1 MKRKYFVLNTVTV
14 LTLAT
19 AMNTSSIYANST
31 ETSASVAPTTNTI
44 VQTNDSNPTAKFA
57 SESGQ
62 SVIGQVKP
70 ANSAALTTVDTPHIS
85 APDDLKTTQ
94 SSPVVESTS
103 TKLTEETYKQ
113 KDGQDLAN
121 MVRSGQVTSEELV
134 NMAYDIIAKENPSLN
149 AVITTRRQEAIEEAR
164 KLKDTNQPFLGV
176 PLLVKGLGHSIK
188 GGETNNGLIY
198 ADGKI
203 STFDSSYVKKYK
215 DLGFIILGQTN
226 FPEYGWRNITDSKLY
241 GPTHNPWN
249 LAHNAG
255 GSSGGSAAAIASG
268 MTPIASG
275 SDAGGSIRIP
285 SSWTGLVGLKPTRGL
300 VSNEKPDSYSTAV
313 HFPLTKSSRD
323 AETLLTYLKKSDQTL
338 VSVNDLKSLPIAYTL
353 KSPMGTEVSQD
364 AKNAI
369 MDNVTFLRKQ
379 GFKVT
384 EIDLPIDGRALMRD
398 YSTLAIGMGGAF
410 STIEKDLKKHGF
422 TKEDVDPITWAVHV
436 IYQNS
441 DKAELKKSIMEAQKH
456 MDDYRKAMEKLH
468 KQFPIFLSPTT
479 ASLAPLNTDPYVTEE
494 DKRAIYNMENLSQ
507 EERIALFNRQ
517 WEPMLRRT
525 PFTQIA
531 NMTGLPAISIPT
543 YLSES
548 GLPIGTMLMAGANY
562 DMVLIKFATF
572 FEKYH
577 GFNVKWQRIIDKEA
591 KPSTGLIQPT
601 NSLFKAHSSLVNL
614 EENSQVIQVSISKK
628 WMKSSVKNK
637 PSVMAYQKALPKTG
651 DTESSL
657 SPALV
662 VTLLLACFSFVTKRI
677 RKVDCNVK

>member
-19 AMNTSSIYANST
+19 AMNTSSSYANST

-85 APDDLKTTQ
+85 APDALKTTQ
-94 SSPVVESTS
+94 SSPVVESPS

-188 GGETNNGLIY
+188 SGETNNGLIY

-441 DKAELKKSIMEAQKH
+441 DKAELKKSIVEAQKH

-479 ASLAPLNTDPYVTEE
+479 ASLAPLNTDPYVTEK

-525 PFTQIA
+525 PFTPIA

-572 FEKYH
+572 FEKHH
-577 GFNVKWQRIIDKEA
+577 GFNVKWQRIIDKEV
-591 KPSTGLIQPT
+591 KPSADLIQPT

-614 EENSQVIQVSISKK
+614 EENSQVTQVSISKK

-657 SPALV
+657 SPVLV
-662 VTLLLACFSFVTKRI
+662 VTLLLACFSFVTK
-677 RKVDCNVK
+677 KNQKS

>member
-1 MKRKYFVLNTVTV
+1 MKRKYFILNTVTV
-14 LTLAT
+14 LTLAA

-31 ETSASVAPTTNTI
+31 ETSASVVPTTNTI
-44 VQTNDSNPTAKFA
+44 VQTNDSNPTAKFV

-70 ANSAALTTVDTPHIS
+70 DNSAALTTVDTPHHIS
-85 APDDLKTTQ
+85 APDALKTTR

-249 LAHNAG
+249 LDHNAG

-338 VSVNDLKSLPIAYTL
+338 VSVNDLKSL
-353 KSPMGTEVSQD
+353 PMGTEVSQD

-456 MDDYRKAMEKLH
+456 MDDYRKAMENLH

-577 GFNVKWQRIIDKEA
+577 GFNVKWQRIIDKEV

-601 NSLFKAHSSLVNL
+601 PPLFKAHSSLVNL
-614 EENSQVIQVSISKK
+614 EENSQVTQVSISKK

>member
-1 MKRKYFVLNTVTV
+1 MKRKYFILNTVTV
-14 LTLAT
+14 LTLAA

-44 VQTNDSNPTAKFA
+44 VQTNDSNPTAKFS

-70 ANSAALTTVDTPHIS
+70 ANSVALTTVDTPHIS
-85 APDDLKTTQ
+85 APDALKTTQ
-94 SSPVVESTS
+94 SSPVVESPS

-121 MVRSGQVTSEELV
+121 MVRSGQVIFFFKQKT
-134 NMAYDIIAKENPSLN
+134 AYEIIAKENPSLN
-149 AVITTRRQEAIEEAR
+149 AVITTRRQEAIEAAR

-198 ADGKI
+198 AGGKI

-255 GSSGGSAAAIASG
+255 GSSGGSAAVIASG

-369 MDNVTFLRKQ
+369 MDNVIFLRKQ

-577 GFNVKWQRIIDKEA
+577 GFNVKWQRIIDKEV

-614 EENSQVIQVSISKK
+614 EENSQVTQVSISKK

-657 SPALV
+657 SPVLV
-662 VTLLLACFSFVTKRI
+662 VPLLLACFSFVTK
-677 RKVDCNVK
+677 KNQKS

>member
-1 MKRKYFVLNTVTV
+1 MKRKYFILNTVTV
-14 LTLAT
+14 LTLAA

-44 VQTNDSNPTAKFA
+44 VQTNDSNPTAKFS

-70 ANSAALTTVDTPHIS
+70 ANSVALTTVDMPHIS
-85 APDDLKTTQ
+85 APDALKTTQ
-94 SSPVVESTS
+94 SSPVVESPS

-149 AVITTRRQEAIEEAR
+149 AVITTRRQEAIEAAR

-198 ADGKI
+198 AGGKI

-255 GSSGGSAAAIASG
+255 GSSGGSAAVIASG

-369 MDNVTFLRKQ
+369 MDNVIFLRKQ

-577 GFNVKWQRIIDKEA
+577 GFNVKWQRIIDKEV

-614 EENSQVIQVSISKK
+614 EENSQVTQVSISKK

-657 SPALV
+657 SPVLV
-662 VTLLLACFSFVTKRI
+662 VPLLLACFSFVTK
-677 RKVDCNVK
+677 KNQKS

>member
-1 MKRKYFVLNTVTV
+1 MKRKYFILNTVTV
-14 LTLAT
+14 LTLAA

-44 VQTNDSNPTAKFA
+44 VQTNDSNPTAKFS

-70 ANSAALTTVDTPHIS
+70 ANSVALTTVDTPHIS
-85 APDDLKTTQ
+85 APDALKTTQ
-94 SSPVVESTS
+94 SSPVVESPS

-164 KLKDTNQPFLGV
+164 KLKETNQPFLGV

-198 ADGKI
+198 AGGKI

-255 GSSGGSAAAIASG
+255 GSSGGSAAVIASG

-369 MDNVTFLRKQ
+369 MDNVIFLRKQ

-577 GFNVKWQRIIDKEA
+577 GFNVKWQRIIDKEV

-614 EENSQVIQVSISKK
+614 EENSQVTQVSISKK

-657 SPALV
+657 SPVLV
-662 VTLLLACFSFVTKRI
+662 VPLLLACFSFVTK
-677 RKVDCNVK
+677 KNQKS

>member
-19 AMNTSSIYANST
+19 AMNTSSSYANST

-85 APDDLKTTQ
+85 APDALKTTQ
-94 SSPVVESTS
+94 SSPVVESPS

-441 DKAELKKSIMEAQKH
+441 DKAELKKSIVEAQKH

-479 ASLAPLNTDPYVTEE
+479 ASLAPLNTDPYVTEK

-525 PFTQIA
+525 PFTPIA

-572 FEKYH
+572 FEKHH
-577 GFNVKWQRIIDKEA
+577 GFNVKWQRIIDKEV
-591 KPSTGLIQPT
+591 KPSADLIQPT

-614 EENSQVIQVSISKK
+614 EENSQVTQVSISKK

-637 PSVMAYQKALPKTG
+637 PSVMAYQKALPI
-651 DTESSL
+651 SII
-657 SPALV
+657 
-662 VTLLLACFSFVTKRI
+662 FSIFML
-677 RKVDCNVK
+677 

>member
-1 MKRKYFVLNTVTV
+1 MTV
-14 LTLAT
+14 LTLAA

-44 VQTNDSNPTAKFA
+44 VQTNDSNPTAKFS

-70 ANSAALTTVDTPHIS
+70 ANSVALTTVDTPHIS
-85 APDDLKTTQ
+85 APDALKTTQ
-94 SSPVVESTS
+94 SSPVVESPS

-198 ADGKI
+198 AGGKI

-255 GSSGGSAAAIASG
+255 GSSGGSAAVIASG

-369 MDNVTFLRKQ
+369 MDNVIFLRKQ

-577 GFNVKWQRIIDKEA
+577 GFNVKWQRIIDKEV

-614 EENSQVIQVSISKK
+614 EENSQVTQVSISKK

-657 SPALV
+657 SPVLV
-662 VTLLLACFSFVTKRI
+662 VPLLLACFSFVTK
-677 RKVDCNVK
+677 KNQKS

>member
-1 MKRKYFVLNTVTV
+1 MKRKYFILNTVTV
-14 LTLAT
+14 LTLAA

-44 VQTNDSNPTAKFA
+44 VQTNDSNPTAKFS

-70 ANSAALTTVDTPHIS
+70 ANSVALTTVDTPHIS
-85 APDDLKTTQ
+85 APDALKTTQ
-94 SSPVVESTS
+94 SSPVVESPS

-198 ADGKI
+198 AGGKI

-241 GPTHNPWN
+241 GPTHTPWN

-255 GSSGGSAAAIASG
+255 GSSGGSAAVIASG

-369 MDNVTFLRKQ
+369 MDNVIFLRKQ

-577 GFNVKWQRIIDKEA
+577 GFNVKWQRIIDKEV

-614 EENSQVIQVSISKK
+614 EENSQVTQVSISKK

-657 SPALV
+657 SPVLV
-662 VTLLLACFSFVTKRI
+662 VPLLLACFSFVTK
-677 RKVDCNVK
+677 KNQKS

>member
-1 MKRKYFVLNTVTV
+1 
-14 LTLAT
+14 
-19 AMNTSSIYANST
+19 
-31 ETSASVAPTTNTI
+31 
-44 VQTNDSNPTAKFA
+44 
-57 SESGQ
+57 
-62 SVIGQVKP
+62 
-70 ANSAALTTVDTPHIS
+70 
-85 APDDLKTTQ
+85 
-94 SSPVVESTS
+94 
-103 TKLTEETYKQ
+103 
-113 KDGQDLAN
+113 
-121 MVRSGQVTSEELV
+121 
-134 NMAYDIIAKENPSLN
+134 
-149 AVITTRRQEAIEEAR
+149 
-164 KLKDTNQPFLGV
+164 
-176 PLLVKGLGHSIK
+176 
-188 GGETNNGLIY
+188 
-198 ADGKI
+198 
-203 STFDSSYVKKYK
+203 
-215 DLGFIILGQTN
+215 
-226 FPEYGWRNITDSKLY
+226 
-241 GPTHNPWN
+241 
-249 LAHNAG
+249 
-255 GSSGGSAAAIASG
+255 

-577 GFNVKWQRIIDKEA
+577 GFNVKWQRIIDKEV

-601 NSLFKAHSSLVNL
+601 NPLFKAHSSLVNL
-614 EENSQVIQVSISKK
+614 EENSQVTQVSISKK

-637 PSVMAYQKALPKTG
+637 PSVMAYQKALSKTG

-657 SPALV
+657 SPVLV
-662 VTLLLACFSFVTKRI
+662 VPLLLACFSFVTK
-677 RKVDCNVK
+677 KNQKS

>member
-1 MKRKYFVLNTVTV
+1 MKRKYFILNTVTV
-14 LTLAT
+14 LTLAA

-44 VQTNDSNPTAKFA
+44 VQTNDSNPTAKFS

-70 ANSAALTTVDTPHIS
+70 ANSVALTTVDTPHIS
-85 APDDLKTTQ
+85 APDALKTTQ
-94 SSPVVESTS
+94 SSPVVESPS

-149 AVITTRRQEAIEEAR
+149 AVITTRRQEAIEAAR

-198 ADGKI
+198 AGGKI

-226 FPEYGWRNITDSKLY
+226 FLEYGWRNITDSKLY

-255 GSSGGSAAAIASG
+255 GSSGGSAAVIASG

-369 MDNVTFLRKQ
+369 MDNVIFLRKQ

-577 GFNVKWQRIIDKEA
+577 GFNVKWQRIIDKEV

-614 EENSQVIQVSISKK
+614 EENSQVTQVSISKK

-657 SPALV
+657 SPVLV
-662 VTLLLACFSFVTKRI
+662 VPLLLACFSFVTK
-677 RKVDCNVK
+677 KNQKS

>member
-19 AMNTSSIYANST
+19 AMNTSSSYANST

-85 APDDLKTTQ
+85 APDALKTTQ
-94 SSPVVESTS
+94 SSPVVESPS

-313 HFPLTKSSRD
+313 HFPLTKSSRN

-441 DKAELKKSIMEAQKH
+441 DKAELKKSIVEAQKH

-479 ASLAPLNTDPYVTEE
+479 ASLAPLNTDPYVTEK

-525 PFTQIA
+525 PFTPIA

-572 FEKYH
+572 FEKHH
-577 GFNVKWQRIIDKEA
+577 GFNVKWQRIIDKEV
-591 KPSTGLIQPT
+591 KPSADLIQPT

-614 EENSQVIQVSISKK
+614 EENSQVTQVSISKK

-657 SPALV
+657 SPVLV
-662 VTLLLACFSFVTKRI
+662 VTLLLACFSFVTK
-677 RKVDCNVK
+677 KNQKS

>member
-1 MKRKYFVLNTVTV
+1 MKRKYFILNTVTV
-14 LTLAT
+14 LTLAA

-44 VQTNDSNPTAKFA
+44 VQTNDSNPTAKFS

-70 ANSAALTTVDTPHIS
+70 ANSVALTTVDTPHIS
-85 APDDLKTTQ
+85 APDALKTTQ
-94 SSPVVESTS
+94 SSPVVESPS

-198 ADGKI
+198 AGGKI

-255 GSSGGSAAAIASG
+255 GSSGGSAAVIASG

-369 MDNVTFLRKQ
+369 MDNVIFLRKQ

-422 TKEDVDPITWAVHV
+422 TKEDVDPITWGAHV

-577 GFNVKWQRIIDKEA
+577 GFNVKWQRIIDKEV

-614 EENSQVIQVSISKK
+614 EENSQVTQVSISKK

-657 SPALV
+657 SPVLV
-662 VTLLLACFSFVTKRI
+662 VPLLLACFSFVTK
-677 RKVDCNVK
+677 KNQKS

>member
-1 MKRKYFVLNTVTV
+1 MKRKYFILNTVTV
-14 LTLAT
+14 LTLAAAT
-19 AMNTSSIYANST
+19 NTSSIYANST

-44 VQTNDSNPTAKFA
+44 VQTNDSNPTAKFS

-70 ANSAALTTVDTPHIS
+70 ANSVALTTVDTPHIS
-85 APDDLKTTQ
+85 APDALKTTQ
-94 SSPVVESTS
+94 SSPVVESPS

-198 ADGKI
+198 AGGKI

-255 GSSGGSAAAIASG
+255 GSSGGSAAVIASG

-369 MDNVTFLRKQ
+369 MDNVIFLRKQ

-577 GFNVKWQRIIDKEA
+577 GFNVKWQRIIDKEV

-614 EENSQVIQVSISKK
+614 EENSQVTQVSISKK

-657 SPALV
+657 SPVLV
-662 VTLLLACFSFVTKRI
+662 VPLLLACFSFVTK
-677 RKVDCNVK
+677 KNQKS

>member
-1 MKRKYFVLNTVTV
+1 MKRKYFILNTVTV
-14 LTLAT
+14 LTLAA

-44 VQTNDSNPTAKFA
+44 VQTNDSNPTAKFS

-70 ANSAALTTVDTPHIS
+70 ANPVALTTVDTPHIS
-85 APDDLKTTQ
+85 APDALKTTQ
-94 SSPVVESTS
+94 SSPVVESPS

-149 AVITTRRQEAIEEAR
+149 AVITTRRQEAIEAAR

-198 ADGKI
+198 AGGKI

-255 GSSGGSAAAIASG
+255 GSSGGSAAVIASG

-369 MDNVTFLRKQ
+369 MDNVIFLRKQ

-577 GFNVKWQRIIDKEA
+577 GFNVKWQRIIDKEV

-614 EENSQVIQVSISKK
+614 EENSQVTQVSISKK

-657 SPALV
+657 SPVLV
-662 VTLLLACFSFVTKRI
+662 VPLLLACFSFVTK
-677 RKVDCNVK
+677 KNQKS

>member
-1 MKRKYFVLNTVTV
+1 MKRKYFILNTVTV
-14 LTLAT
+14 LTLAA

-44 VQTNDSNPTAKFA
+44 VQTNDSNPTAKFS

-70 ANSAALTTVDTPHIS
+70 ANSVALTTVDTPHIS
-85 APDDLKTTQ
+85 APDALKTTQ
-94 SSPVVESTS
+94 SSPVVESPS

-149 AVITTRRQEAIEEAR
+149 AVITTRRQEAIEAAR

-198 ADGKI
+198 AGGKI

-255 GSSGGSAAAIASG
+255 GSSGGSAAVIASG

-369 MDNVTFLRKQ
+369 MDNVIFLRKQ

-577 GFNVKWQRIIDKEA
+577 GFNVKWQRIIDKEV

-614 EENSQVIQVSISKK
+614 EENSQVTQVSISKK

-657 SPALV
+657 SPVLV
-662 VTLLLACFSFVTKRI
+662 VPLLLACFSFVTK
-677 RKVDCNVK
+677 KNQKS

>member
-1 MKRKYFVLNTVTV
+1 MKRKYFILNTVTV
-14 LTLAT
+14 LTLAA

-44 VQTNDSNPTAKFA
+44 VQTNDSNPTAKFS

-70 ANSAALTTVDTPHIS
+70 ANSVALTTVDTPHIS
-85 APDDLKTTQ
+85 APDALKTTQ
-94 SSPVVESTS
+94 SSPVVESPS

-198 ADGKI
+198 AGGKI

-255 GSSGGSAAAIASG
+255 GSSGGSAAVIASG

-369 MDNVTFLRKQ
+369 MDNVIFLRKQ

-422 TKEDVDPITWAVHV
+422 SKEDVDPITWAVHV

-577 GFNVKWQRIIDKEA
+577 GFNVKWQRIIDKEV

-614 EENSQVIQVSISKK
+614 EENSQVTQVSISKK

-657 SPALV
+657 SPVLV
-662 VTLLLACFSFVTKRI
+662 VPLLLACFSFVTK
-677 RKVDCNVK
+677 KNQKS

>member
-1 MKRKYFVLNTVTV
+1 MKRKYFILNTVTV
-14 LTLAT
+14 LTLAA

-44 VQTNDSNPTAKFA
+44 VQTNDSNPTAKFS

-70 ANSAALTTVDTPHIS
+70 ANSVALTTVDTPHIS
-85 APDDLKTTQ
+85 APDALKTTQ
-94 SSPVVESTS
+94 SSPVVESPS

-198 ADGKI
+198 AGGKI

-255 GSSGGSAAAIASG
+255 GSSGGSAAVIASG

-369 MDNVTFLRKQ
+369 MDNVIFLRKQ

-507 EERIALFNRQ
+507 EERIALFNCQ

-577 GFNVKWQRIIDKEA
+577 GFNVKWQRIIDKEV

-614 EENSQVIQVSISKK
+614 EENSQVTQVSISKK

-657 SPALV
+657 SPVLV
-662 VTLLLACFSFVTKRI
+662 VPLLLACFSFVTK
-677 RKVDCNVK
+677 KNQKS

>member
-19 AMNTSSIYANST
+19 AMNTSSSYANST

-85 APDDLKTTQ
+85 APDALKTTQ
-94 SSPVVESTS
+94 SSPVVESPS

-198 ADGKI
+198 SDGKI

-441 DKAELKKSIMEAQKH
+441 DKAELKKSIVEAQKH

-479 ASLAPLNTDPYVTEE
+479 ASLAPLNTDPYVTEK

-525 PFTQIA
+525 PFTPIA

-572 FEKYH
+572 FEKHH
-577 GFNVKWQRIIDKEA
+577 GFNVKWQRIIDKEV
-591 KPSTGLIQPT
+591 KPSADLIQPT

-614 EENSQVIQVSISKK
+614 EENSQVTQVSISKK

-657 SPALV
+657 SPVLV
-662 VTLLLACFSFVTKRI
+662 VTLLLACFSFVTK
-677 RKVDCNVK
+677 KNQKS

>member
-19 AMNTSSIYANST
+19 AMNTSSSYANST

-70 ANSAALTTVDTPHIS
+70 ANSAALATVDTPHIS
-85 APDDLKTTQ
+85 APDALKTTQ
-94 SSPVVESTS
+94 SSPVVESPS

-441 DKAELKKSIMEAQKH
+441 DKAELKKSIVEAQKH

-479 ASLAPLNTDPYVTEE
+479 ASLAPLNTDPYVTEK

-525 PFTQIA
+525 PFTPIA

-572 FEKYH
+572 FEKHH
-577 GFNVKWQRIIDKEA
+577 GFNVKWQRIIDKEV
-591 KPSTGLIQPT
+591 KPSADLIQPT

-614 EENSQVIQVSISKK
+614 EENSQVTQVSISKK

-657 SPALV
+657 SPVLV
-662 VTLLLACFSFVTKRI
+662 VTLLLACFSFVTK
-677 RKVDCNVK
+677 KNQKS

>member
-1 MKRKYFVLNTVTV
+1 MKRKYFILNTVTV
-14 LTLAT
+14 LTLAA

-44 VQTNDSNPTAKFA
+44 VQTNDSNPTAKFS

-70 ANSAALTTVDTPHIS
+70 ANSVALTTVDTPHIS
-85 APDDLKTTQ
+85 APDALKTTQ
-94 SSPVVESTS
+94 SSPVVESPS

-149 AVITTRRQEAIEEAR
+149 AVITTRRQEAIEAAR

-198 ADGKI
+198 AGGKI

-255 GSSGGSAAAIASG
+255 GSSGGSAAVIASG

-369 MDNVTFLRKQ
+369 MDNVIFLRKQ

-548 GLPIGTMLMAGANY
+548 GLPIGTMLMAGVNY

-577 GFNVKWQRIIDKEA
+577 GFNVKWQRIIDKEV

-614 EENSQVIQVSISKK
+614 EENSQVTQVSISKK

-657 SPALV
+657 SPVLV
-662 VTLLLACFSFVTKRI
+662 VPLLLACFSFVTK
-677 RKVDCNVK
+677 KNQKS

>member
-1 MKRKYFVLNTVTV
+1 MKRKYFILNTVTV
-14 LTLAT
+14 LTLAA

-44 VQTNDSNPTAKFA
+44 VQTNDSNPTAKFS

-70 ANSAALTTVDTPHIS
+70 ANSVALTTVDTPHIS
-85 APDDLKTTQ
+85 APDALKTTQ
-94 SSPVVESTS
+94 SSPVVESPS

-121 MVRSGQVTSEELV
+121 MVRSGQVTFFFKQKT
-134 NMAYDIIAKENPSLN
+134 AYEIIAKENPSLN
-149 AVITTRRQEAIEEAR
+149 AVITTRRQEAIEAAR

-198 ADGKI
+198 AGGKI

-255 GSSGGSAAAIASG
+255 GSSGGSAAVIASG

-369 MDNVTFLRKQ
+369 MDNVIFLRKQ

-577 GFNVKWQRIIDKEA
+577 GFNVKWQRIIDKEV

-614 EENSQVIQVSISKK
+614 EENSQVTQVSISKK

-657 SPALV
+657 SPVLV
-662 VTLLLACFSFVTKRI
+662 VPLLLACFSFVTK
-677 RKVDCNVK
+677 KNQKS

>member
-1 MKRKYFVLNTVTV
+1 MKRKYFILNTVTV
-14 LTLAT
+14 LTLAA

-44 VQTNDSNPTAKFA
+44 VQTNDSNPTAKFS

-70 ANSAALTTVDTPHIS
+70 ANSVALTTVDTPHIS
-85 APDDLKTTQ
+85 APDALKTTQ
-94 SSPVVESTS
+94 SSPVVESPS

-149 AVITTRRQEAIEEAR
+149 AVITTRRQEAIEAAR

-198 ADGKI
+198 AGGKT

-255 GSSGGSAAAIASG
+255 GSSGGSAAVIASG

-369 MDNVTFLRKQ
+369 MDNVIFLRKQ

-577 GFNVKWQRIIDKEA
+577 GFNVKWQRIIDKEV

-614 EENSQVIQVSISKK
+614 EENSQVTQVSISKK

-657 SPALV
+657 SPVLV
-662 VTLLLACFSFVTKRI
+662 VPLLLACFSFVTK
-677 RKVDCNVK
+677 KNQKS

>member
-19 AMNTSSIYANST
+19 AMNTSSSYANST

-85 APDDLKTTQ
+85 APDALKTTQ
-94 SSPVVESTS
+94 SSPVVESPS

-441 DKAELKKSIMEAQKH
+441 DKAELKKSIVEAQKH

-479 ASLAPLNTDPYVTEE
+479 ASLAPLNTDPYVTEK

-525 PFTQIA
+525 PFTPIA

-572 FEKYH
+572 FEKHH
-577 GFNVKWQRIIDKEA
+577 GFNVKWQRIIDKEV
-591 KPSTGLIQPT
+591 KPSADLIQPT

-614 EENSQVIQVSISKK
+614 EENSQVTQVSISKK

-657 SPALV
+657 SPV
-662 VTLLLACFSFVTKRI
+662 
-677 RKVDCNVK
+677 

>member
-1 MKRKYFVLNTVTV
+1 MKRKYFILNTVTV
-14 LTLAT
+14 LTLAA

-44 VQTNDSNPTAKFA
+44 VQTNDSNPTAKFS

-70 ANSAALTTVDTPHIS
+70 ANSVALTTVDTPHIS
-85 APDDLKTTQ
+85 APDALKTTQ
-94 SSPVVESTS
+94 SSPVVESPS

-176 PLLVKGLGHSIK
+176 PLLVKGLWHSIK

-198 ADGKI
+198 AGGKI

-255 GSSGGSAAAIASG
+255 GSSGGSAAVIASG

-369 MDNVTFLRKQ
+369 MDNVIFLRKQ

-577 GFNVKWQRIIDKEA
+577 GFNVKWQRIIDKEV

-614 EENSQVIQVSISKK
+614 EENSQVTQVSISKK

-657 SPALV
+657 SPVLV
-662 VTLLLACFSFVTKRI
+662 VPLLLACFSFVTK
-677 RKVDCNVK
+677 KNQKS

>member
-249 LAHNAG
+249 LDHNAG

-456 MDDYRKAMEKLH
+456 MDDYRKAMENLH

-577 GFNVKWQRIIDKEA
+577 GFNVKWQRIIDKEV

-601 NSLFKAHSSLVNL
+601 PPLFKAHSSLVNL
-614 EENSQVIQVSISKK
+614 EENSQVTQVSISKK

>member
-1 MKRKYFVLNTVTV
+1 MKRKYFILNTVTV
-14 LTLAT
+14 LTLAA

-44 VQTNDSNPTAKFA
+44 VQTNDSNPTAKFS

-70 ANSAALTTVDTPHIS
+70 ANSVALTTVDTPHIS
-85 APDDLKTTQ
+85 APDALKTTQ
-94 SSPVVESTS
+94 SSPVVESPS

-198 ADGKI
+198 AGGKI

-255 GSSGGSAAAIASG
+255 GSSGGSAAVIASG

-369 MDNVTFLRKQ
+369 MDNVIFLRKQ

-577 GFNVKWQRIIDKEA
+577 GFNVKWQRIIYKEV

-614 EENSQVIQVSISKK
+614 EENSQVTQVSISKK

-657 SPALV
+657 SPVLV
-662 VTLLLACFSFVTKRI
+662 VPLLLACFSFVTK
-677 RKVDCNVK
+677 KNQKS

>member
-19 AMNTSSIYANST
+19 AMNTSSSYANST

-85 APDDLKTTQ
+85 APDALKTTQ
-94 SSPVVESTS
+94 SSPVVESPS

-441 DKAELKKSIMEAQKH
+441 DKAELKKSIVEAQKH

-479 ASLAPLNTDPYVTEE
+479 ASLAPPNTDPYVTEK

-525 PFTQIA
+525 PFTPIA

-572 FEKYH
+572 FEKHH
-577 GFNVKWQRIIDKEA
+577 GFNVKWQRIIDKEV
-591 KPSTGLIQPT
+591 KPSADLIQPT

-614 EENSQVIQVSISKK
+614 EENSQVTQVSISKK

-657 SPALV
+657 SPVLV
-662 VTLLLACFSFVTKRI
+662 VTLLLACFSFVTK
-677 RKVDCNVK
+677 KNQKS

>member
-19 AMNTSSIYANST
+19 AMNTSSSYANST

-85 APDDLKTTQ
+85 APDALKTTQ
-94 SSPVVESTS
+94 SSPVVESPS

-369 MDNVTFLRKQ
+369 MDNVT
-379 GFKVT
+379 
-384 EIDLPIDGRALMRD
+384 
-398 YSTLAIGMGGAF
+398 
-410 STIEKDLKKHGF
+410 
-422 TKEDVDPITWAVHV
+422 DPITWAVHV

-441 DKAELKKSIMEAQKH
+441 DKAELKKSIVEAQKH

-479 ASLAPLNTDPYVTEE
+479 ASLAPLNTDPYVTEK

-525 PFTQIA
+525 PFTPIA

-572 FEKYH
+572 FEKHH
-577 GFNVKWQRIIDKEA
+577 GFNVKWQRIIDKEV
-591 KPSTGLIQPT
+591 KPSADLIQPT

-614 EENSQVIQVSISKK
+614 EENSQVTQVSISKK

-657 SPALV
+657 SPVLV
-662 VTLLLACFSFVTKRI
+662 VTLLLACFSFVTK
-677 RKVDCNVK
+677 KNQKS

>member
-85 APDDLKTTQ
+85 APDALKTTQ
-94 SSPVVESTS
+94 SSPVVESPS

-410 STIEKDLKKHGF
+410 STIEKDLKKNGF

-441 DKAELKKSIMEAQKH
+441 DKAELKKSIVEAQKH

-479 ASLAPLNTDPYVTEE
+479 ASLAPLNTDPYVTEK

-525 PFTQIA
+525 PFTPIA

-572 FEKYH
+572 FEKHH
-577 GFNVKWQRIIDKEA
+577 GFNVKWQRIIDKEV
-591 KPSTGLIQPT
+591 KPSADLIQPT

-614 EENSQVIQVSISKK
+614 EENSQVTQVSISKK

-657 SPALV
+657 SPVLV
-662 VTLLLACFSFVTKRI
+662 VTLLLACFSFVTK
-677 RKVDCNVK
+677 KNQKS

>member
-19 AMNTSSIYANST
+19 AMNTSSSYANST

-85 APDDLKTTQ
+85 APDALKTTQ
-94 SSPVVESTS
+94 SSPVVESPS

-441 DKAELKKSIMEAQKH
+441 DKAELKKSIVEAQKH

-479 ASLAPLNTDPYVTEE
+479 ASLAPLNTDPYVTEK

-525 PFTQIA
+525 TFTPIA

-572 FEKYH
+572 FEKHH
-577 GFNVKWQRIIDKEA
+577 GFNVKWQRIIDKEV
-591 KPSTGLIQPT
+591 KPSADLIQPT

-614 EENSQVIQVSISKK
+614 EENSQVTQVSISKK

-657 SPALV
+657 SPVLV
-662 VTLLLACFSFVTKRI
+662 VTLLLACFSFVTK
-677 RKVDCNVK
+677 KNQKS

>member
-1 MKRKYFVLNTVTV
+1 MKRKYFILNTVTV
-14 LTLAT
+14 LTLAA

-44 VQTNDSNPTAKFA
+44 VQTNDSNPTAKFS

-70 ANSAALTTVDTPHIS
+70 ANSVALTTVDTPHIS
-85 APDDLKTTQ
+85 APDALKTTQ
-94 SSPVVESTS
+94 SSPVVESPS

-198 ADGKI
+198 AGGKI

-255 GSSGGSAAAIASG
+255 GSSGGSAAVIASG

-369 MDNVTFLRKQ
+369 MDNVIFLRKQ

-410 STIEKDLKKHGF
+410 STIEKDFKKHGF

-577 GFNVKWQRIIDKEA
+577 GFNVKWQRIIDKEV

-614 EENSQVIQVSISKK
+614 EENSQVTQVSISKK

-657 SPALV
+657 SPVLV
-662 VTLLLACFSFVTKRI
+662 VPLLLACFSFVTK
-677 RKVDCNVK
+677 KNQKS

>member
-19 AMNTSSIYANST
+19 AMNTSSSYTNST

-85 APDDLKTTQ
+85 APDALKTTQ
-94 SSPVVESTS
+94 SSPVVESPS

-441 DKAELKKSIMEAQKH
+441 DKAELKKSIVEAQKH

-479 ASLAPLNTDPYVTEE
+479 ASLAPLNTDPYVTEK

-525 PFTQIA
+525 PFTPIA

-572 FEKYH
+572 FEKHH
-577 GFNVKWQRIIDKEA
+577 GFNVKWQRIIDKEV
-591 KPSTGLIQPT
+591 KPSADLIQPT

-614 EENSQVIQVSISKK
+614 EENSQVTQVSISKK

-657 SPALV
+657 SPVLV
-662 VTLLLACFSFVTKRI
+662 VTLLLACFSFVTK
-677 RKVDCNVK
+677 KNQKS

>member
-1 MKRKYFVLNTVTV
+1 MKRKYFILNTVTV
-14 LTLAT
+14 LTLAA

-44 VQTNDSNPTAKFA
+44 VQTNDSNPTAKFS

-70 ANSAALTTVDTPHIS
+70 ANSVALTTVDTPHIS
-85 APDDLKTTQ
+85 APDALKTTQ
-94 SSPVVESTS
+94 SSPVVESPS

-198 ADGKI
+198 AGGKI

-255 GSSGGSAAAIASG
+255 GSSGGSAAVIASG

-369 MDNVTFLRKQ
+369 MDNVIFLRKQ

-441 DKAELKKSIMEAQKH
+441 DKAKLKKSIMEAQKH

-577 GFNVKWQRIIDKEA
+577 GFNVKWQRIIDKEV

-614 EENSQVIQVSISKK
+614 EENSQVTQVSISKK

-657 SPALV
+657 SPVLV
-662 VTLLLACFSFVTKRI
+662 VPLLLACFSFVTK
-677 RKVDCNVK
+677 KNQKS

>member
-1 MKRKYFVLNTVTV
+1 MKRKYFILNTVTV
-14 LTLAT
+14 LTLAA

-44 VQTNDSNPTAKFA
+44 VQTNDSNPTAKFS

-70 ANSAALTTVDTPHIS
+70 ANSVALTTVDTPHIS
-85 APDDLKTTQ
+85 APDALKTTQ
-94 SSPVVESTS
+94 SSPVVESPS

-198 ADGKI
+198 AGGKI

-255 GSSGGSAAAIASG
+255 GSSGGSAAVIASG

-369 MDNVTFLRKQ
+369 MDNVIFLRKQ

-577 GFNVKWQRIIDKEA
+577 GFNVKWQRIIDKEV
-591 KPSTGLIQPT
+591 KPSTSLIQPT

-614 EENSQVIQVSISKK
+614 EENSQVTQVSISKK

-657 SPALV
+657 SPVLV
-662 VTLLLACFSFVTKRI
+662 VPLLLACFSFVTK
-677 RKVDCNVK
+677 KNQKS

>member
-1 MKRKYFVLNTVTV
+1 MKRKYFILNTVTV
-14 LTLAT
+14 LTLAA

-44 VQTNDSNPTAKFA
+44 VQTNDSNPTAKFS

-70 ANSAALTTVDTPHIS
+70 ANSVALTTVDTPHIS
-85 APDDLKTTQ
+85 APDALKTTQ
-94 SSPVVESTS
+94 SSPVVESPS

-149 AVITTRRQEAIEEAR
+149 AVITTRRQEAIEAAR

-198 ADGKI
+198 AGGKI

-255 GSSGGSAAAIASG
+255 GSSGGSAAVIASG

-369 MDNVTFLRKQ
+369 MDNVIFLRKQ

-410 STIEKDLKKHGF
+410 STIKKDLKKHGF

-577 GFNVKWQRIIDKEA
+577 GFNVKWQRIIDKEV

-614 EENSQVIQVSISKK
+614 EENSQVTQVSISKK

-657 SPALV
+657 SPVLV
-662 VTLLLACFSFVTKRI
+662 VPLLLACFSFVTK
-677 RKVDCNVK
+677 KNQKS

>member
-1 MKRKYFVLNTVTV
+1 MKRKYFILNTVTV
-14 LTLAT
+14 LTLAA

-44 VQTNDSNPTAKFA
+44 VQTNDSNPTAKFS

-70 ANSAALTTVDTPHIS
+70 ANSVALTTVDTPHIS
-85 APDDLKTTQ
+85 APDALKTTQ
-94 SSPVVESTS
+94 SSPVVESPS

-113 KDGQDLAN
+113 KNGQDLAN

-198 ADGKI
+198 AGGKI

-255 GSSGGSAAAIASG
+255 GSSGGSAAVIASG

-369 MDNVTFLRKQ
+369 MDNVIFLRKQ

-577 GFNVKWQRIIDKEA
+577 GFNVKWQRIIDKEV

-614 EENSQVIQVSISKK
+614 EENSQVTQVSISKK

-657 SPALV
+657 SPVLV
-662 VTLLLACFSFVTKRI
+662 VPLLLACFSFVTK
-677 RKVDCNVK
+677 KNQKS

>member
-85 APDDLKTTQ
+85 APDALKTTQ
-94 SSPVVESTS
+94 SSPVVESPS

-441 DKAELKKSIMEAQKH
+441 DKAELKKSIVEAQKH

-479 ASLAPLNTDPYVTEE
+479 ASLAPLNTDPYVTEK

-525 PFTQIA
+525 PFTPIA

-548 GLPIGTMLMAGANY
+548 GLPIGMMLMAGANY

-572 FEKYH
+572 FEKHH
-577 GFNVKWQRIIDKEA
+577 GFNVKWQRIIDKEV
-591 KPSTGLIQPT
+591 KPSADLIQPT

-614 EENSQVIQVSISKK
+614 EENSQVTQVSISKK

-657 SPALV
+657 SPVLV
-662 VTLLLACFSFVTKRI
+662 VTLLLACFSFVTK
-677 RKVDCNVK
+677 K